1 MKKIQLK
8 TRKGYN
14 GTIRRIVE
22 NQKVIGIIGTTMEMI
37 EKNLFVEIS
46 TKWAKKWCIMYSNGK
61 CVFGENE
68 MDLLE
73 EEGLEVE

>member
-22 NQKVIGIIGTTMEMI
+22 NGNVIGIIGSTMEMI
-37 EKNLFVEIS
+37 EKNLFVEIN
-46 TKWAKKWCIMYSNGK
+46 TKWAKKYCIMYINGK

-68 MDLLE
+68 LDLLE
-73 EEGLEVE
+73 SEGMEVG

>member
-8 TRKGYN
+8 KRKGYN
-14 GTIRRIVE
+14 GTIRVIAE
-22 NQKVIGIIGTTMEMI
+22 NQSTIGIIGTTMEMI

-46 TKWAKKWCIMYSNGK
+46 PKWAKKWCIMYSNGK

-68 MDLLE
+68 HDLLE
-73 EEGLEVE
+73 KEGMEVE